1 MNQMDNLF
9 FMLLGLAL
17 LMFLLFVILV
27 KMLKTRGNEMLV
39 QFYKQC
45 DDIREGIHKAN
56 SKAEAA
62 EIYRDL
68 EHIEETF
75 VQELPVCVTQK
86 EVNLLYRLLEKKHKK
101 LI

>member
-1 MNQMDNLF
+1 MTSMLSYG
-9 FMLLGLAL
+9 LLGAVL
-17 LMFLLFVILV
+17 LIFLLFVILV
-27 KMLKTRGNEMLV
+27 KMLKTRANEMLV

-45 DDIREGIHKAN
+45 DDIREEIHKAK
-56 SKAEAA
+56 SKAETA

-68 EHIEETF
+68 EHIEDTF

-101 LI
+101 LN

>member
-1 MNQMDNLF
+1 MDNISF
-9 FMLLGLAL
+9 ILLGLAL
-17 LMFLLFVILV
+17 VMFLLFVILV
-27 KMLKTRGNEMLV
+27 KTLKSRANEMLV

-45 DDIREGIHKAN
+45 DDIREEIHKAK

-68 EHIEETF
+68 EHIEDTF
-75 VQELPVCVTQK
+75 VRELPVSVTQK

>member
-1 MNQMDNLF
+1 MTSTLSF
-9 FMLLGLAL
+9 GLLGAVLF
-17 LMFLLFVILV
+17 MFLLFVILV
-27 KMLKTRGNEMLV
+27 RMLKTRANEMLI

-45 DDIREGIHKAN
+45 DDVREQIHKAT
-56 SKAEAA
+56 SKAEAS

-68 EHIEETF
+68 QHIEDTF

-101 LI
+101 LN